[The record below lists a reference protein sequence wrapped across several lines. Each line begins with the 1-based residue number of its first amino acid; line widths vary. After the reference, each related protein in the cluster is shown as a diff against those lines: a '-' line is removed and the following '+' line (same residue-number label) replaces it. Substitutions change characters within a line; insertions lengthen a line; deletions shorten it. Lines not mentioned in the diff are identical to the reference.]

1 MLLCMNILK
10 IRLIVPLLCSLL
22 LAMAMSSNADD
33 PTSKTDKGKD
43 VRLPTGSENVTAHY
57 KENVSPTPTPSK
69 ADVGAARANHAE
81 REQARLAHASPT
93 PTPSSNTR
101 ATHGETK
108 NEVDR
113 KANSK
118 YIGETE
124 KNLRGTAASPT
135 PTPSS
140 DRIKWDGK
148 YVAGRTSASPT
159 APPRASPANQKKVH
173 DNIVSVPVGP
183 ALKKL
188 KEICE
193 R

>member
-1 MLLCMNILK
+1 VNSLK
-10 IRLIVPLLCSLL
+10 TSLIVPLLCGSILV
-22 LAMAMSSNADD
+22 LAASTNLFAGD
-33 PTSKTDKGKD
+33 
-43 VRLPTGSENVTAHY
+43 N
-57 KENVSPTPTPSK
+57 
-69 ADVGAARANHAE
+69 
-81 REQARLAHASPT
+81 SPT
-93 PTPSSNTR
+93 PTPSSNAR

-124 KNLRGTAASPT
+124 KNLRGTAVSPT

-159 APPRASPANQKKVH
+159 APPRASPASQKKVH
-173 DNIVSVPVGP
+173 DNIVSSPVGP
-183 ALKKL
+183 ALKNASPTPTPKA
-188 KEICE
+188 K
-193 R
+193 